1 MDIAKRNPQNPIMRP
16 SDLKPG
22 IEGMEIVCLLNPGVF
37 RYNNKI
43 WLLLR
48 VAERPKQIENKISF
62 PIYNKDGKIE
72 ILSFDK
78 NDPSLDASDPRV
90 IGYQGK
96 NYLTTLSYLRFVCSE
111 AFGIEDCRVA
121 TMEDGF
127 FLTFTEVSSV
137 AVGVGLIETKD
148 FNNYIHHGM
157 IFPPH
162 NKDCAL
168 FEEKINGK
176 YYAFHRPSSPELGGN
191 YIWLAESPDRKHW
204 GNHKCV
210 ATTREGKWDSA
221 RVGAGAP
228 PIRTE
233 RGWLEIYHGATHDH
247 RYCLGALLL
256 DLNDPSKVISRS
268 EEPIME
274 PIADYEQTGF
284 FGNVV
289 FTNGHYVDGDTVHLY
304 YGASD
309 EVICAATLSVK
320 EILNTL
326 K

>member
-111 AFGIEDCRVA
+111 DGVHFHEDPSFPPLFGRGDLEAFGIEDCRVA

-148 FNNYIHHGM
+148 FN
-157 IFPPH
+157 
-162 NKDCAL
+162 
-168 FEEKINGK
+168 
-176 YYAFHRPSSPELGGN
+176 
-191 YIWLAESPDRKHW
+191 
-204 GNHKCV
+204 
-210 ATTREGKWDSA
+210 
-221 RVGAGAP
+221 
-228 PIRTE
+228 
-233 RGWLEIYHGATHDH
+233 
-247 RYCLGALLL
+247 
-256 DLNDPSKVISRS
+256 LNS
-268 EEPIME
+268 
-274 PIADYEQTGF
+274 
-284 FGNVV
+284 
-289 FTNGHYVDGDTVHLY
+289 
-304 YGASD
+304 
-309 EVICAATLSVK
+309 ATL
-320 EILNTL
+320 
-326 K
+326 

>member
-111 AFGIEDCRVA
+111 DGVHFHEDPSFPPLFGRGDLEAFGIEDCRVA

-176 YYAFHRPSSPELGGN
+176 YYAFHRPSSREL
-191 YIWLAESPDRKHW
+191 YLAGRISGQK
-204 GNHKCV
+204 
-210 ATTREGKWDSA
+210 TLGK
-221 RVGAGAP
+221 P
-228 PIRTE
+228 
-233 RGWLEIYHGATHDH
+233 
-247 RYCLGALLL
+247 
-256 DLNDPSKVISRS
+256 
-268 EEPIME
+268 
-274 PIADYEQTGF
+274 
-284 FGNVV
+284 
-289 FTNGHYVDGDTVHLY
+289 
-304 YGASD
+304 
-309 EVICAATLSVK
+309 
-320 EILNTL
+320 
-326 K
+326 

>member
-16 SDLKPG
+16 IDLKPG

-78 NDPSLDASDPRV
+78 NDPALDASDPRV

-111 AFGIEDCRVA
+111 DGVHFHEDPSFPPLFGRGDLEAFGIEDCRVA
-121 TMEDGF
+121 SMEDGF

-157 IFPPH
+157 ISLRII
-162 NKDCAL
+162 KIVLCSKKKLMESIML
-168 FEEKINGK
+168 FI
-176 YYAFHRPSSPELGGN
+176 
-191 YIWLAESPDRKHW
+191 
-204 GNHKCV
+204 V
-210 ATTREGKWDSA
+210 
-221 RVGAGAP
+221 RVV
-228 PIRTE
+228 R
-233 RGWLEIYHGATHDH
+233 
-247 RYCLGALLL
+247 
-256 DLNDPSKVISRS
+256 N
-268 EEPIME
+268 
-274 PIADYEQTGF
+274 
-284 FGNVV
+284 
-289 FTNGHYVDGDTVHLY
+289 
-304 YGASD
+304 
-309 EVICAATLSVK
+309 
-320 EILNTL
+320 
-326 K
+326 